1 LKVPPKFQQA
11 ARERGLFSCTCAAR
25 AWVCGVHTSNKI
37 FTLEDAMFKDAT
49 LEGSMFTDSMFAD
62 SMLETS
68 WAQRTRRNWTTMTS
82 FGLQAVIIGMLL
94 LLPLLRTVGLP
105 AARTMS
111 TPISGRD
118 IAVRPAPAPRTGS
131 ANVMHTNS
139 DNVRFVAPGRIPTTI
154 ATTADEDTTQ
164 TTGEPCNAFCG
175 PIGPSIGTMSGPAF
189 PLPLGGGRQV
199 LPTLRVPPSHAIR
212 TSSMLEGNLI
222 RRIEPVYP
230 PLARSARIQ
239 GPVVLSAL
247 ISKAGSIEDLR
258 ALSGHPMLVKAAID
272 AVSQWRYRPYILNNE
287 PIEVETQ
294 ITVNF
299 YLAGN

>member
-1 LKVPPKFQQA
+1 
-11 ARERGLFSCTCAAR
+11 
-25 AWVCGVHTSNKI
+25 
-37 FTLEDAMFKDAT
+37 MFKDAT
-49 LEGSMFTDSMFAD
+49 PEGAMVTDSMFAD

-82 FGLQAVIIGMLL
+82 FGLQAVMIGLLL
-94 LLPLLRTVGLP
+94 LLPVLKTVGLP
-105 AARTMS
+105 AARTVS
-111 TPISGRD
+111 TPISLGD
-118 IAVRPAPAPRTGS
+118 VAMRPAPAPRTGR
-131 ANVMHTNS
+131 ANVMPTNP

-154 ATTADEDTTQ
+154 PITDDATAQ
-164 TTGEPCNAFCG
+164 PSGEPCNAFCG
-175 PIGPSIGTMSGPAF
+175 PLGPSIGTMDDPGL
-189 PLPLGGGRQV
+189 PLPWGGTRPV
-199 LPTLRVPPSHAIR
+199 LPTLRLPPSHAIR

-222 RRIEPVYP
+222 RRVEPVYP
-230 PLARSARIQ
+230 PIARSARIQ

-247 ISKAGSIEDLR
+247 ISKAGTIEDLR